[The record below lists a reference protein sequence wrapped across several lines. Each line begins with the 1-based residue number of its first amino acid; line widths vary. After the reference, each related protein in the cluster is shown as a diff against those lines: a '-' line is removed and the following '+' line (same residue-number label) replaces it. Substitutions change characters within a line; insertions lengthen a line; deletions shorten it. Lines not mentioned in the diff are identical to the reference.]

1 MPGGARHPDGG
12 TASGALVDEEP
23 TGDRVIAGERADE
36 PVRELAAEGRLEPL
50 TRARAGLGHAGDAG
64 TVLEQTGDGS
74 SFGGWRC
81 GIHDTLVIG
90 RRSPGSDP
98 WRE

>member
-23 TGDRVIAGERADE
+23 TGDRVIAGERAYE
-36 PVRELAAEGRLEPL
+36 PVRELAAEGGLEPF
-50 TRARAGLGHAGDAG
+50 TCARAGLGHAGDAG
-64 TVLEQTGDGS
+64 AMLEQAGDGS
-74 SFGGWRC
+74 SFC
-81 GIHDTLVIG
+81 GRSCGFHGTLVIG
-90 RRSPGSDP
+90 RPSAGCDP

>member
-1 MPGGARHPDGG
+1 
-12 TASGALVDEEP
+12 
-23 TGDRVIAGERADE
+23 
-36 PVRELAAEGRLEPL
+36 
-50 TRARAGLGHAGDAG
+50 
-64 TVLEQTGDGS
+64 VLEQTGDGS